1 MQDITEEVSR
11 YREAARH
18 LWNTTFRAGPV
29 SWDARDNF
37 SRVASEM
44 FSALVLDPLGSTEN
58 RLAEMFDPE
67 PSHFQRIRVVPAS
80 EQIQILINRASKA
93 NGYWDDPVNRLQR
106 GEADIRFVRFLD
118 WDELGQRDFEYAQV
132 RIVKWKAHPHLVNRF
147 ALLEF
152 GQVRFQFLATD
163 AA

>member
-80 EQIQILINRASKA
+80 EQIQILINRASKRMAIGTIQLIGCSVARRTSDSFVFSTGTSLA
-93 NGYWDDPVNRLQR
+93 NGTLST
-106 GEADIRFVRFLD
+106 LKC
-118 WDELGQRDFEYAQV
+118 EL
-132 RIVKWKAHPHLVNRF
+132 
-147 ALLEF
+147 
-152 GQVRFQFLATD
+152 
-163 AA
+163 